1 MAIDSYMAFQL
12 YSNSKYMVAP
22 TANGQWLNAES
33 QVDFKSN
40 VQDTLFLQPSKL
52 AQGTVFEVEDYSF
65 DIEQTLNIGSQSSGA
80 GAGKVTFNPF
90 SITRKI
96 DKASPIFFEMACS
109 GVPFQSVVLALRK
122 SSGTGS
128 AGSFFLRFDF
138 KLVAVKTISW
148 AHDDESPKETVTFEY
163 GGLQVRYCQQKVDG
177 SLMSPVPGGWNRVRN
192 MPDQSADALA
202 TS

>member
-1 MAIDSYMAFQL
+1 MAIDSYMGFQL
-12 YSNSKYMVAP
+12 YSSSSYN
-22 TANGQWLNAES
+22 ANATSGWLNAES
-33 QVDFKSN
+33 QVDLSKN
-40 VQDTLFLQPSKL
+40 TGDLLYNQLNPLQTG
-52 AQGTVFEVEDYSF
+52 AVFEVEDYSF

-109 GVPFQSVVLALRK
+109 GVPFQSVALSLRK

-128 AGSFFLRFDF
+128 AGTFFLRFDF

-163 GGLQVRYCQQKVDG
+163 GGLQVRYLQQNPDG
-177 SLMSPVPGGWNRVRN
+177 SLAKAAIAGGWNKVRN
-192 MPDQSADALA
+192 IQDTLA
-202 TS
+202 TPLS